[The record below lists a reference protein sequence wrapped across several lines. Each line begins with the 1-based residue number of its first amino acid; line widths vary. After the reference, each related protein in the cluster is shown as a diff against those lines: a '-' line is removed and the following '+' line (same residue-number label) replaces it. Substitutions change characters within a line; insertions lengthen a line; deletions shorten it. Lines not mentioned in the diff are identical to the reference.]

1 VLICPSE
8 LNGESRTRNKFSLI
22 TKKAARHSE
31 LHGCGNHFSFLCC
44 CGSKWLTRAMA
55 MGAEAFLQEDVR
67 RDSNSPSSSQDQ
79 CIQLGFL
86 PRNMAKSVAPLCDGG
101 LFAFIARIWP
111 KEALSVA
118 SGFSDSYVRLN
129 LYIYE
134 GPRFHELST
143 APPTSEQAI
152 AVSGLLSMLQYALGL
167 HRLEQV

>member
-1 VLICPSE
+1 
-8 LNGESRTRNKFSLI
+8 
-22 TKKAARHSE
+22 
-31 LHGCGNHFSFLCC
+31 
-44 CGSKWLTRAMA
+44 MA
-55 MGAEAFLQEDVR
+55 MGAEPFLQEDVR

-118 SGFSDSYVRLN
+118 SGFSDRYVQLN

-167 HRLEQV
+167 QRLEQV